1 MANASSASAS
11 AGAGD
16 RVGIGSSVMRGLL
29 AGLGAGVVWW
39 LVELAVNWAFGGVI
53 PLEEALTV
61 LGLDLAIAGVA
72 GLVVGAVIGAL
83 GRGDNVV
90 AYALGMTVVYGLLR
104 VYEPPSILGE
114 GLFVLVGAAC
124 AALGVVIAGRR
135 VGWIGFVHVAIVAT
149 AALALGKTTITE
161 VQSSYF
167 SKQEPNGFLLVAVL
181 AALPV
186 VGVAIDR
193 VLAFVVRRDLLRLAA
208 MLVVAG
214 VAALI
219 WGKQLSTAAFDDP
232 RPLRAVA
239 PADAP
244 DVFLISMDTTRAD
257 HMSTYG
263 YERETSPH
271 LTALAADGLNFTQG
285 RSPAQ
290 WTVPG
295 HASMLTG
302 MYPSR
307 HGAHYVGGWSAGP
320 AIYGRRRVFPLAE
333 DKTTLAEV
341 LHGRGWAT
349 GAFVANFANL
359 YRGFGMAQGFQRYED
374 HPQLLLRPIP
384 HVVGFVQQFS
394 PAFMKKPFRSAQGIN
409 DAAFAWMD
417 TLPQGRPAFVF
428 LNYLE
433 PHHWIAAPPYDLWAK
448 DLPNADRLA
457 RKGLFTH
464 KIPAGLSKEESE
476 FVTANYD
483 GQILAMDAALGELV
497 AELKRRGRY
506 ENALIVVSADH
517 GELLGEHDI
526 VGHGGRMMYEG
537 LLHVPMVVKLPGA
550 TRPKAIINDPVQ
562 LVDILPTVLDAVGA
576 PVPGG
581 VQGSPM
587 RQVAR
592 NSLAEEHI
600 NPEFV
605 SFYGEV
611 YNRAL
616 RVIYDGPYKLISSS
630 RGEKLLFD
638 LTKDPEEN
646 NDLAK
651 QEAERVASMENELEA
666 AMSSMDQKVATA
678 DDPYADLHEYIE

>member
-1 MANASSASAS
+1 MNGSDTRLGMGGS
-11 AGAGD
+11 
-16 RVGIGSSVMRGLL
+16 IGRGLM
-29 AGLGAGVVWW
+29 AGLAAGTIWW

-53 PLEEALTV
+53 PLREALTV
-61 LGLDLAIAGVA
+61 LGLDLVIAGLG
-72 GLVVGAVIGAL
+72 GLVVGAVLGAL
-83 GRGDNVV
+83 GRGDDVV
-90 AYALGMTVVYGLLR
+90 AQALGMTVVYGLLR
-104 VYEPPSILGE
+104 VYEPPSVLGE
-114 GLFVLVGAAC
+114 GLFILLGAGAVAVGVLV
-124 AALGVVIAGRR
+124 AGHRT
-135 VGWIGFVHVAIVAT
+135 GWIGFLHVALVAT

-167 SKQEPNGFLLVAVL
+167 SKQEPNGFVLVLVL

-186 VGVAIDR
+186 LGVALDR
-193 VLAFVVRRDLLRLAA
+193 VLAFVVRRDAVRLAVIV
-208 MLVVAG
+208 VVAAIVG
-214 VAALI
+214 KLG
-219 WGKQLSTAAFDDP
+219 GKQLSTAAYDDP

-239 PADAP
+239 AAGSP

-271 LTALAADGLNFTQG
+271 LTALAADGLNFTQA

-320 AIYGRRRVFPLAE
+320 AIYGRRRVFPLGE
-333 DKTTLAEV
+333 DKTTIAEV
-341 LHGRGWAT
+341 LRDRGWASA
-349 GAFVANFANL
+349 AFVANFANL

-374 HPQLLLRPIP
+374 HPGLLLRPVP

-394 PAFMKKPFRSAQGIN
+394 PAFMKKPFRSAPDIN
-409 DAAFAWMD
+409 AAAFAWLD
-417 TLPQGRPAFVF
+417 GVPAGRPAFVF

-433 PHHWIAAPPYDLWAK
+433 PHHWIAAPPYDLWAR
-448 DLPNADRLA
+448 DLPNAKRLA

-464 KIPAGLSKEESE
+464 AIPANLSKEEQQ

-497 AELKRRGRY
+497 AELKKRGRY

-537 LLHVPMVVKLPGA
+537 LLHVPMVVKLPGES
-550 TRPKAIINDPVQ
+550 RPKGVITDPVQ
-562 LVDILPTVLDAVGA
+562 LVDILPTVLQAIGA

-581 VQGSPM
+581 VQGSPIQ
-587 RQVAR
+587 QVAR

-616 RVIYDGPYKLISSS
+616 RVIYDGPYKLISTS
-630 RGEKLLFD
+630 RGERHLFD
-638 LTKDPEEN
+638 LTKDPGES

-651 QEAERVASMENELEA
+651 LEAERVTSMEGELEA
-666 AMSSMDQKVATA
+666 AMSSMEQKVATA

>member
-1 MANASSASAS
+1 M
-11 AGAGD
+11 
-16 RVGIGSSVMRGLL
+16 GSSLGRGLV
-29 AGLGAGVVWW
+29 AGLAAGTIWW

-53 PLEEALTV
+53 PLRQAMTV
-61 LGLDLAIAGVA
+61 LGLDLAVG
-72 GLVVGAVIGAL
+72 GLGGLLVGAVL
-83 GRGDNVV
+83 GLTGHGGNVA
-90 AYALGMTVVYGLLR
+90 AYALGLTVVYGLTR
-104 VYEPPSILGE
+104 AYEPP
-114 GLFVLVGAAC
+114 GLRAEALYVVAGALC
-124 AALGVVIAGRR
+124 AAAGVWLAGRR
-135 VGWIGFVHVAIVAT
+135 VGWFGFVHVALVAT
-149 AALALGKTTITE
+149 AALALGKTGITE

-167 SKQEPNGFLLVAVL
+167 SKQEPNGIMLVMVLAVLPLVGVALDRLVAALVRRGGTRLAAELGVVLL
-181 AALPV
+181 AALV
-186 VGVAIDR
+186 
-193 VLAFVVRRDLLRLAA
+193 
-208 MLVVAG
+208 
-214 VAALI
+214 
-219 WGKQLSTAAFDDP
+219 WGKPISIAPFDDP

-239 PADAP
+239 PAGAP

-263 YERETSPH
+263 YERETSPN
-271 LTALAADGLNFTQG
+271 LTALAADGLNFTQA

-341 LHGRGWAT
+341 LHDRGWAT
-349 GAFVANFANL
+349 GGFVANFANL

-374 HPQLLLRPIP
+374 HPGLLLRPAP

-394 PAFMKKPFRSAQGIN
+394 PAFMKKPFRSARDIN
-409 DAAFAWMD
+409 GAAFAWLD
-417 TLPQGRPAFVF
+417 QVPSGRPAFVF

-433 PHHWIAAPPYDLWAK
+433 PHHWIAAPPYDLWAR
-448 DLPNADRLA
+448 DLPHAARLA

-464 KIPAGLSKEESE
+464 AIPANLSKEERD

-497 AELKRRGRY
+497 AALKKRGRY
-506 ENALIVVSADH
+506 ENALIVVTADH

-537 LLHVPMVVKLPGA
+537 LLHIPMVVKLPGA
-550 TRPKAIINDPVQ
+550 SRAKGVVTDPVQ
-562 LVDILPTVLDAVGA
+562 LVDILPTVLQNIAA
-576 PVPGG
+576 PVPAG
-581 VQGSPM
+581 VQGSPLQ
-587 RQVAR
+587 QVAR

-605 SFYGEV
+605 SFYGDV

-616 RVIYDGPYKLISSS
+616 RVIYDGPYKLITSS
-630 RGEKLLFD
+630 RGERMLFD
-638 LTKDPEEN
+638 LTKDPAEMK
-646 NDLAK
+646 DLA
-651 QEAERVASMENELEA
+651 QHEAQRVSSMEEELDA
-666 AMSSMDQKVATA
+666 AMSAMDPKLATA
-678 DDPYADLHEYIE
+678 SRP

>member
-1 MANASSASAS
+1 MANANSAAVSE
-11 AGAGD
+11 GAGD
-16 RVGIGSSVMRGLL
+16 RVGIGTSVMRGLV

-53 PLEEALTV
+53 PLEESLTV
-61 LGLDLAIAGVA
+61 LGLDLAIGGVS

-104 VYEPPSILGE
+104 VYEPPSVFGE
-114 GLFVLVGAAC
+114 GLFVLIGAGC
-124 AALGVVIAGRR
+124 AALGVMVAGSR
-135 VGWIGFVHVAIVAT
+135 VGWMGFLHVAIVAT

-181 AALPV
+181 AVLPV
-186 VGVAIDR
+186 LGVAIDR
-193 VLAFVVRRDLLRLAA
+193 ILAFVLRRDVVRLAVV
-208 MLVVAG
+208 LVVG
-214 VAALI
+214 GIAALI

-239 PADAP
+239 PAGAP

-394 PAFMKKPFRSAQGIN
+394 PAFMKKPFRSAHDIN
-409 DAAFAWMD
+409 AAAFDWMD

-433 PHHWIAAPPYDLWAK
+433 PHHWIAAPPYDRWAK
-448 DLPNADRLA
+448 DLPNAKRLA

-464 KIPAGLSKEESE
+464 KIPAGLSAEESE

-550 TRPKAIINDPVQ
+550 TRAKGVVDDPVQ
-562 LVDILPTVLDAVGA
+562 VVDILPTVLDAVGA

-638 LTKDPEEN
+638 LTKDPNEN

-651 QEAERVASMENELEA
+651 QEAERVASMESELEA